1 MSDRVY
7 TVKELLANDS
17 FINYCFNKT
26 ELSKIYWD
34 EQIKKNPN
42 LAGVIQKA
50 KDIIL
55 FKNKDMALLSK
66 VEIEE
71 LRNRVF
77 RTISIL

>member
-7 TVKELLANDS
+7 TVKELLTNDS